1 MAGDGQEVR
10 TYDVELTTLLGKRSG
25 SLGVRLSGEC
35 FSGVLRLM
43 KQENPV
49 QGQLSPDGQCR
60 LTGSIRTRMGAY
72 PFEGEGHLL
81 PECLEMILRYLKM
94 LCVHIDPNSSKH
106 VVSILIRLT

>member
-60 LTGSIRTRMGAY
+60 LAGSIRTRMGAY

-81 PECLEMILRYLKM
+81 PECLEMILRCGGFPLP
-94 LCVHIDPNSSKH
+94 LRGN
-106 VVSILIRLT
+106 RREE